1 MATDTATHRDVQDY
15 YGKVLASKA
24 DLQTTACC
32 PTEAM
37 PQHLRPLLSNIADEI
52 HERFYGCGSPI
63 PDGLEG
69 CTVLDLGCGT
79 GRDVY
84 LAAQLVGEKG
94 RVIGLDMTA
103 EQLEVARRY
112 EDEHRARFGY
122 RASNVD
128 FRQGYMEDLAGA
140 GIEPNS
146 VDVVISNC
154 VLNLAPD
161 KERVFAEILR
171 ALKPGGEVYFADV
184 FADRRLPKWMKTDP
198 VLVGECLGGA
208 LYTEDFRRMLYRL
221 GVPDYRVVASSPIL
235 PQNAEIEERVGNAR
249 FLSMTVRFF
258 KLDSLEDR
266 CEDYGEVAWY
276 KGTLPHAKHRFVL
289 DDHHTFVTGK
299 PMTICSNTAEMLGS
313 TRFAEHFRIDGDRE
327 THYGLFD
334 CGPEPA
340 AGGGD
345 AEGACC

>member
-1 MATDTATHRDVQDY
+1 MATDTQTHRDVQDY
-15 YGKVLASKA
+15 YGKVLATKA

-37 PQHLRPLLSNIADEI
+37 PQHLRPLLANIEDEI

-63 PDGLEG
+63 PNGLEG

-84 LAAQLVGEKG
+84 LAAQLVGESG
-94 RVIGLDMTA
+94 RVIGLDMTD
-103 EQLEVARRY
+103 EQLAVARKY
-112 EDEHRARFGY
+112 EEAHRQRFGY
-122 RASNVD
+122 ARSNVD

-235 PQNAEIEERVGNAR
+235 PQNFEIEERIGNAR

-299 PMTICSNTAEMLGS
+299 PMLVCSNTAEMIGS
-313 TRFAEHFRIDGDRE
+313 TRFGEHFRIEGDRE

-334 CGPEPA
+334 CGPEA
-340 AGGGD
+340 FQGGD
-345 AEGACC
+345 DPGGACC